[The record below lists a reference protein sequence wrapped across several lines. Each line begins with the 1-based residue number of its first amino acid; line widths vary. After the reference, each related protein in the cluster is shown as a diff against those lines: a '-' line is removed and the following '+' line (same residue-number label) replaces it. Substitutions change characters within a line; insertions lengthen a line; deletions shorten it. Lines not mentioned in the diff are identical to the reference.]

1 MVLKIDVYGELVK
14 RVNAIDTSEIA
25 KKADYHTNISAI
37 KIKIP
42 SISDLATT
50 DALND
55 INDKIPD
62 ASNLVKKQ
70 IMMIQYQILTKSIS
84 SHLIMTNL

>member
-25 KKADYHTNISAI
+25 KKADYDTNISAI

-50 DALND
+50 AALND

-70 IMMIQYQILTKSIS
+70 IMMIQYQILTKSIL